1 MSQSSTSSFSSSFE
15 RGRLKPGVY
24 KIQNVYAETFVDI
37 HEHSKELC
45 CRPHKD
51 LEPKKGL
58 VRSHRLTDVG
68 ASDD

>member
-1 MSQSSTSSFSSSFE
+1 MSKNSTSSFSSSFE

-45 CRPHKD
+45 CRPYRD
-51 LEPKKGL
+51 LEPEKGL
-58 VRSHRLTDVG
+58 VRPHPLIDVG
-68 ASDD
+68 ASND